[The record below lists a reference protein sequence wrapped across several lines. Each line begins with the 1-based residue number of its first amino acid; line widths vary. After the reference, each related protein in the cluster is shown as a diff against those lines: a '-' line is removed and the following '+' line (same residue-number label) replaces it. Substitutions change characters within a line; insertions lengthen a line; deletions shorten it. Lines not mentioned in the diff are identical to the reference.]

1 MSIYF
6 TSFEEIKKLMR
17 HDSNGGIKEKLKIMT
32 AGAMA
37 GLGSWVFTY
46 PLDFVKTKMQS

>member
-17 HDSNGGIKEKLKIMT
+17 HDANGGIT
-32 AGAMA
+32 
-37 GLGSWVFTY
+37 
-46 PLDFVKTKMQS
+46 